1 MLHALYT
8 TDYVCMLHT
17 ATVFT
22 QTSQQI
28 EYLVKQGC
36 VPILGELLSENS
48 MVMMALEGL
57 ERVLQ
62 VCVCVSCLFL

>member
-1 MLHALYT
+1 
-8 TDYVCMLHT
+8 MLHT

>member
-1 MLHALYT
+1 
-8 TDYVCMLHT
+8 VCIIIVRVRMIR
-17 ATVFT
+17 
-22 QTSQQI
+22 QQI

-36 VPILGELLSENS
+36 VKILSELLSESS

-62 VCVCVSCLFL
+62 VKLHLKLHLKSHLQYT